1 LIVHSSTESPTGTFG
16 QMGWSNAYILHI
28 VVPITETGWHRYDR
42 RLVRQH
48 RYRGNCYSHGRT
60 GTRLPAM

>member
-1 LIVHSSTESPTGTFG
+1 
-16 QMGWSNAYILHI
+16 
-28 VVPITETGWHRYDR
+28 
-42 RLVRQH
+42 LVRQH